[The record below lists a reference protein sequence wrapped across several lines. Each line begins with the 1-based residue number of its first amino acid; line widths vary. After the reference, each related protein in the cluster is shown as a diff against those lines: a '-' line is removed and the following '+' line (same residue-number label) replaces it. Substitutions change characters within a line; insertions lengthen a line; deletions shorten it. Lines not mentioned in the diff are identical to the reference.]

1 MFPSRLRDVTFMLS
15 KRRVLPEILDHL
27 APDDPQAVRSR
38 RDLRWIDKFLGNS
51 RWICRILREW
61 PKAEV
66 LELGAG
72 EGKLLQRIHRSF
84 PSENLQGMDL
94 APRPTD
100 LPERIGWEQG
110 DFLRGEEPLSAD
122 VVVCSLVL
130 HHFEE
135 RELAMLGQRLSKTRV
150 LVICEPWRHRL
161 PLVLAHLAFPLAGA
175 VTRHD
180 MPVSIRAG
188 FRSGELARVL
198 GLHPAEWKIREKCL
212 WRGSVRMLAC
222 RRA

>member
-1 MFPSRLRDVTFMLS
+1 M
-15 KRRVLPEILDHL
+15 
-27 APDDPQAVRSR
+27 RSR

-61 PKAEV
+61 PEAEV

-72 EGKLLQRIHRSF
+72 EGKLLQRIHRMF
-84 PSENLQGMDL
+84 PARSLLGMDL
-94 APRPTD
+94 APRPAD

-110 DFLRGEEPLSAD
+110 DFLRGEEPFPAE

-135 RELAMLGQRLSKTRV
+135 QDLAPLGRRLSQARV
-150 LVICEPWRHRL
+150 LVIGEPWRHRL
-161 PLVLAHLAFPLAGA
+161 PLVLSHLAFPLAGA

-198 GLHPAEWKIREKCL
+198 GLDHADWQIREKCL
-212 WRGSVRMLAC
+212 WRGSMRMLAC
-222 RRA
+222 RRT

>member
-1 MFPSRLRDVTFMLS
+1 MLS
-15 KRRVLPEILDHL
+15 QRLVLPEILDHL
-27 APDDPQAVRSR
+27 PPDDPAAVRSR

-51 RWICRILREW
+51 RWICRKLRDW
-61 PKAEV
+61 PAAEV

-72 EGKLLQRIHRSF
+72 EGRLLRRLHRAF
-84 PSENLQGMDL
+84 RARNLHGVDL
-94 APRPTD
+94 APRPGD
-100 LPERIGWEQG
+100 LPEKIGWEQG
-110 DFLRGEEPLSAD
+110 DFLRGEEPFSAE

-135 RELAMLGQRLSKTRV
+135 RDLALLGRKLAKARV

-161 PLVLAHLAFPLAGA
+161 PLVLSHLAFPLAGA

-188 FRSGELARVL
+188 FRSGELARLL
-198 GLHPAEWKIREKCL
+198 GLDPGEWKIREKCL

-222 RRA
+222 RCA

>member
-1 MFPSRLRDVTFMLS
+1 MLRGW
-15 KRRVLPEILDHL
+15 PE
-27 APDDPQAVRSR
+27 
-38 RDLRWIDKFLGNS
+38 
-51 RWICRILREW
+51 
-61 PKAEV
+61 AEV

-72 EGKLLQRIHRSF
+72 EGKLLRRIHRSF
-84 PSENLQGMDL
+84 TARNLHGVDL
-94 APRPTD
+94 APRPGD

-110 DFLRGEEPLSAD
+110 DFLRGAEPLSGE

-130 HHFEE
+130 HHLEE
-135 RELAMLGQRLSKTRV
+135 QELALLGRRLSKAQV

-161 PLVLAHLAFPLAGA
+161 PLVLSHLAFPLAGA

-188 FRSGELARVL
+188 FRAGELAGLL
-198 GLHPAEWKIREKCL
+198 GLDLGEWKIREKCL
-212 WRGSVRMLAC
+212 WRGSVRMVAC